1 MSKLAYLV
9 LPAFLLQILAT
20 TQFETDQIGTKKVLL
35 TLSYAIL
42 ALGVLG
48 LRGRVVRAL
57 AVCGVLLNAA
67 PIFANGG
74 LMPATPEAVE
84 QATGDRPALYTTRI
98 GSKDIVLPRDETRL
112 YPLTDRIVIERIHN
126 VVSIGDLVLA
136 SALVAYVG
144 LALASLVVPRRPRAS
159 ESTGPGSSL

>member
-1 MSKLAYLV
+1 MNKLAYLV

-35 TLSYAIL
+35 SLSYAIL
-42 ALGVLG
+42 VLGVLG

-57 AVCGVLLNAA
+57 AVSGVLLNAA

-84 QATGDRPALYTTRI
+84 QATGERPELYTTRL
-98 GSKDIVLPRDETRL
+98 GSKDQVLPRDETRL
-112 YPLTDRIVIERIHN
+112 YLLTDHIVVEEISN
-126 VVSIGDLVLA
+126 VISIGDIVLL
-136 SALVAYVG
+136 SALLTFVG
-144 LALASLVVPRRPRAS
+144 MSVVRVFRHRRTS
-159 ESTGPGSSL
+159 EPAAPGHGPPL

>member
-35 TLSYAIL
+35 SLSYAIL

-84 QATGDRPALYTTRI
+84 QATGERPEAYTTRI
-98 GSKDIVLPRDETRL
+98 GSKDIALPREDIKL
-112 YPLTDRIVIERIHN
+112 YPLSDRIVIERLHN
-126 VVSIGDLVLA
+126 VVSIGDLVLL
-136 SALVAYVG
+136 SALVTYIG
-144 LALASLVVPRRPRAS
+144 LSLARAVIPRKPRPAANA
-159 ESTGPGSSL
+159 EPDSSL